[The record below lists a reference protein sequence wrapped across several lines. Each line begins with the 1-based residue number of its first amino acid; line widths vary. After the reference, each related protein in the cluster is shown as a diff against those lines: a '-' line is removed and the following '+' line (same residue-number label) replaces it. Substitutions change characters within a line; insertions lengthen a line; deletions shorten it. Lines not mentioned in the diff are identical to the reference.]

1 MIQKVFEMFNEFVEI
16 KKVLAPHLPLLI
28 EAAIK
33 ISLNTDFSINLRE
46 ITMLFLEQIGENYSK
61 YLVKKAGSHIIEKI
75 IETAF
80 IIASESEE
88 DFEEG
93 QETPHQLALYLVFSY
108 SSAIS
113 YQIMYPIIM
122 KYVQKFGTSS
132 KALERKAAIKVLGY
146 ISDPDSCLE
155 MIKENI
161 DDVTVFIVERL
172 KDSSVRIQRTS

>member
-1 MIQKVFEMFNEFVEI
+1 M
-16 KKVLAPHLPLLI
+16 
-28 EAAIK
+28 
-33 ISLNTDFSINLRE
+33 
-46 ITMLFLEQIGENYSK
+46 
-61 YLVKKAGSHIIEKI
+61 
-75 IETAF
+75 
-80 IIASESEE
+80 IASESEE

-122 KYVQKFGTSS
+122 QHVQKFGLSS
-132 KALERKAAIKVLGY
+132 KPLERKAAIKVLGF

-161 DDVTVFIVERL
+161 DDVTKFIVDRL
-172 KDSSVRIQRTS
+172 KDSSVSSSFGFIECSSW